1 MLRIKILLA
10 TVGAAL
16 LAVPAAGAGLLDP
29 ITQIVS
35 PTCGTNA
42 YPFAQWGD
50 RSPYFGFSNNGFE
63 SGTYGWSVAGGAY
76 AGFGNEPWYVNGFG
90 ARSLTLPQGASA
102 TSPSFCIGLLDPA
115 IRMFA
120 RGQNGGDLRVQVLFR
135 GLTGNLLGI
144 LNLGDESGTG
154 AWAPSDRVNSLL
166 ALPLLTISAQIRV
179 TAVDGAW
186 QVDDVYVDP
195 IKAGLG

>member
-10 TVGAAL
+10 TVAASL

-29 ITQIVS
+29 ITKLVS
-35 PTCGTNA
+35 PTCGTNT

-63 SGTYGWSVAGGAY
+63 SGTAGWSVAGGGY
-76 AGFGNEPWYVNGFG
+76 AGSGNEPWYVSGYG
-90 ARSLTLPQGASA
+90 VRSLTLPRGASA

-120 RGQNGGDLRVQVLFR
+120 RGENGGNLRIQVIFR
-135 GLTGNLLGI
+135 GLTGNLLGV
-144 LNLGDESGTG
+144 LNLGDENGTG
-154 AWAPSDRVNSLL
+154 AWSPSDRVNSLL

-179 TAVDGAW
+179 TAVDGTW